1 MNLMHYDLN
10 LLRVASA
17 LFRHGNVSRAGK
29 ELGLSQSAVSH
40 ALGRLRDQF
49 KDPMFVRV
57 SKGVAPTEFARG
69 VRKELIEVVERAE
82 ALSRRQLRFDPK
94 EATGRISIATTDYF
108 ESTVMTKLFA
118 VLAKQAPQLQ
128 ISLRPTYGELPKRE
142 LESGQIDLA
151 IAGFY
156 VDLPE
161 GFYQTKLFGD
171 SFSSAVRAGHPLAK
185 QQALSIENFFS
196 AKHALITLQG
206 DFRDSKTRK
215 INGKKQSR
223 EFSYGSYSFTGLAWV
238 LQHSDLVLTAPTL
251 LLKSYSNYFP
261 LKIWPCPVDLG
272 ELEMQMIWHA
282 QTHDHP
288 LRDWLRKQIR
298 KICQENFPGPR

>member
-206 DFRDSKTRK
+206 DFREKLTEKSKAVNFHTALTV
-215 INGKKQSR
+215 SR
-223 EFSYGSYSFTGLAWV
+223 GLHGCFS
-238 LQHSDLVLTAPTL
+238 
-251 LLKSYSNYFP
+251 
-261 LKIWPCPVDLG
+261 
-272 ELEMQMIWHA
+272 
-282 QTHDHP
+282 
-288 LRDWLRKQIR
+288 IR
-298 KICQENFPGPR
+298 T